1 MVNTQPNGRY
11 PMNLGH
17 AMWAG
22 SPLGNIFRLV
32 FEADS
37 RDRCRLASHR
47 FESASRLDE
56 RNEALGGC
64 VLDTRHADTTGAPTP
79 DFGGNR
85 DNRFLVCFPP
95 RNANLP
101 AAHIGFVDLD
111 LAIQKLS
118 ARSNHGP
125 AQLMEPCPSRLITA
139 QAEYS
144 LNPKRTDAV
153 LLIRHIPHR
162 LEPKPQR
169 FPRTL
174 EDRPRGRRRLTLA
187 SRTSLLAPG
196 RHPRLG
202 SPAGRTPK
210 PGRPTVVTNQSSSS
224 MYNRSRQRDGQYSG
238 HHNILPLR
246 ERIDTLF
253 QTLSCM
259 DAPGVAREK
268 LT

>member
-1 MVNTQPNGRY
+1 
-11 PMNLGH
+11 MNLGH
-17 AMWAG
+17 DNVGWVAAG
-22 SPLGNIFRLV
+22 GNIFRLV

-37 RDRCRLASHR
+37 RETVVGSPAIGSNRCSRAH
-47 FESASRLDE
+47 SRLDE

-210 PGRPTVVTNQSSSS
+210 PGRPTDTPKKIRTGGLRSEPVVKFHKRARVIDPANGMGSIL
-224 MYNRSRQRDGQYSG
+224 G

-246 ERIDTLF
+246 ERIGYPISDIVP
-253 QTLSCM
+253 S
-259 DAPGVAREK
+259 
-268 LT
+268 